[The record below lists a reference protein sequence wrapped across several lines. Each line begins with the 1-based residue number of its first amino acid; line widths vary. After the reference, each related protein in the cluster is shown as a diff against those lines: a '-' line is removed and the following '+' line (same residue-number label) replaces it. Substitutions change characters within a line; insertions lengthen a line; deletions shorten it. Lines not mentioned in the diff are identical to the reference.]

1 VFGGGNSSGGG
12 TNIIDYVTI
21 STNGNATDFGDLPV
35 NRANLSA
42 CSSSTRGLFGGGGS
56 TNAIT
61 FITIASTGNAST
73 FGNLIESYVTNR
85 PASFSN
91 STRGIWAG
99 GYDPFTLGTRLNT
112 IQYVTIATAGNATD
126 FGDISISGTA
136 DENKIDLTAGCASS
150 TRGIIAGGQSDGG
163 VSSRTAISYI
173 TIATTGNSTSFGSL
187 TQGTYNHTSAASST
201 RGLFIG
207 GFATDGSG
215 AMNVI
220 SYITIASTGGAT
232 DFGDLTVKRYSNASC
247 SSKTVAV
254 CAGGTDDI
262 VSHYNVIDKVTIATT
277 GNASDFGDLTVA
289 RVALASCSNGHGGL

>member
-1 VFGGGNSSGGG
+1 
-12 TNIIDYVTI
+12 
-21 STNGNATDFGDLPV
+21 
-35 NRANLSA
+35 
-42 CSSSTRGLFGGGGS
+42 
-56 TNAIT
+56 
-61 FITIASTGNAST
+61 
-73 FGNLIESYVTNR
+73 
-85 PASFSN
+85 
-91 STRGIWAG
+91 
-99 GYDPFTLGTRLNT
+99 
-112 IQYVTIATAGNATD
+112 
-126 FGDISISGTA
+126 
-136 DENKIDLTAGCASS
+136 
-150 TRGIIAGGQSDGG
+150 
-163 VSSRTAISYI
+163 
-173 TIATTGNSTSFGSL
+173 
-187 TQGTYNHTSAASST
+187 
-201 RGLFIG
+201 LFIG